1 MDFTADT
8 VDSLV
13 AEYETTHPFATVEDE
28 HLEMLPPTLTAGDYG
43 WRDLEWVVQW
53 YYRRTL
59 GAVPNAERREREA
72 AFAQNEYEAVHAAID
87 DALAADGTTAKL
99 ESLTALSGVD
109 VPVASA
115 FVQFLSPEHFL
126 AVGEREWRVLA
137 DREELSQPYPDE
149 PGAVDYVTYL
159 ECCRTVAD
167 RCSCDLQTLY
177 RALWML
183 GYEQPDA

>member
-1 MDFTADT
+1 MDLTAET
-8 VDSLV
+8 VDSLA

-28 HLEMLPPTLTAGDYG
+28 HLEMLPPTLAAGDYG

-59 GAVPNAERREREA
+59 GAVPNADRREREA
-72 AFAQNEYEAVHAAID
+72 AFAENDYETVHAAID
-87 DALAADGTTAKL
+87 DALAADGTTATL

-115 FVQFLSPEHFL
+115 FVQFLSPERYL
-126 AVGEREWRVLA
+126 AVGEREWCVLA
-137 DREELSQPYPDE
+137 DREDLSRPYPDE
-149 PGAVDYVTYL
+149 PGADDYVTYL
-159 ECCRTVAD
+159 ECCRTVAN

-183 GYEQPDA
+183 GYDRPDA